1 VSAGPEQDRVM
12 IVDDHTSFR
21 QPLAFMLDREP
32 ELTVVAQ
39 AGSVAEAREALHD
52 AEGRIDLAVVDLR
65 LPDGSGAELIAE
77 MRALKSPPQALVL
90 SGVRDHLRLARAI
103 DAGAAGILHKSAR
116 FEEIVDAVRR
126 LRSGEQLIPPQELIE
141 AVRLVGWSQTRD
153 QEAQLLIGRLTPRER
168 DLLKALAE
176 GLSDKKI
183 AERLYVGEGTVRSH
197 MTHILSKLE
206 VDSRLQALIF
216 AIRHGLVEL
225 S

>member
-1 VSAGPEQDRVM
+1 V
-12 IVDDHTSFR
+12 
-21 QPLAFMLDREP
+21 FMLDREP
-32 ELTVVAQ
+32 DLTVIAQ
-39 AGSVAEAREALHD
+39 AATLAEAGEALRD
-52 AEGRIDLAVVDLR
+52 AEGEMDLAVVDLH
-65 LPDGSGAELIAE
+65 LPDGSGVELIAE

-90 SGVRDHLRLARAI
+90 SGVRDHLRLAQAI
-103 DAGAAGILHKSAR
+103 DAGAAGILHKTAH
-116 FEEIVDAVRR
+116 FEEIVDAVHR
-126 LRSGEQLIPPQELIE
+126 LLSGEQLIPPVEIIE
-141 AVRLVGWSQTRD
+141 AVRFVGLARTQD

-183 AERLYVGEGTVRSH
+183 AARLYVGEGTVRSH

-216 AIRHGLVEL
+216 ALRHGLVEL

>member
-1 VSAGPEQDRVM
+1 VSAGPEQARVM
-12 IVDDHTSFR
+12 VVDDHSSFR
-21 QPLAFMLDREP
+21 QPLAFMLEREP
-32 ELTVVAQ
+32 DLTVIAQ
-39 AGSVAEAREALHD
+39 AASLSEAREA
-52 AEGRIDLAVVDLR
+52 EGKIDLAVVDLH

-77 MRALKSPPQALVL
+77 MRALKPPPQALVL
-90 SGVRDHLRLARAI
+90 SGVRDHLRLAQAI
-103 DAGAAGILHKSAR
+103 DAGAASILHKSAH

-126 LRSGEQLIPPQELIE
+126 LHSGEQLIPPTEIID
-141 AVRLVGWSQTRD
+141 AVRLVGSAREQE

-183 AERLYVGEGTVRSH
+183 TERLYVGEGTVRSH

>member
-1 VSAGPEQDRVM
+1 MSAGPEQARVM
-12 IVDDHTSFR
+12 VVDDHSSFR
-21 QPLAFMLDREP
+21 QPLAFMLEREP
-32 ELTVVAQ
+32 DLTVIAQ
-39 AGSVAEAREALHD
+39 AASLSEAREA
-52 AEGRIDLAVVDLR
+52 EGKIDLAVVDLH

-77 MRALKSPPQALVL
+77 MRALKPPPQALVL
-90 SGVRDHLRLARAI
+90 SGVRDHLRLAQAI
-103 DAGAAGILHKSAR
+103 DAGAASILHKSAH

-126 LRSGEQLIPPQELIE
+126 LHSGEQLIPPTEIID
-141 AVRLVGWSQTRD
+141 AVRLVGSAREQE

-183 AERLYVGEGTVRSH
+183 TERPYVGEGTVRSH

>member
-1 VSAGPEQDRVM
+1 MSAGPEQARVM
-12 IVDDHTSFR
+12 VVDDHSSFR
-21 QPLAFMLDREP
+21 QPLAFMLEREP
-32 ELTVVAQ
+32 DLTVIAQ
-39 AGSVAEAREALHD
+39 AASLSEAREALRE
-52 AEGRIDLAVVDLR
+52 AEGKIDLAVVDLH

-77 MRALKSPPQALVL
+77 MRALKPPPQALVL
-90 SGVRDHLRLARAI
+90 SGVRDHLRLAQAI
-103 DAGAAGILHKSAR
+103 DAGAASILHKSAH

-126 LRSGEQLIPPQELIE
+126 LHSGEQLIPPTEIID
-141 AVRLVGWSQTRD
+141 AVRLVGSAREQE

-183 AERLYVGEGTVRSH
+183 TERLYVGEGTVRSH

>member
-1 VSAGPEQDRVM
+1 MSAGPEQARVM
-12 IVDDHTSFR
+12 VVDDHSSFR
-21 QPLAFMLDREP
+21 QPLAFMLEREP
-32 ELTVVAQ
+32 DLTVIAQ
-39 AGSVAEAREALHD
+39 AASLSEAREA
-52 AEGRIDLAVVDLR
+52 EGKIDLAVVDLH

-77 MRALKSPPQALVL
+77 MRALKPPPQALVL
-90 SGVRDHLRLARAI
+90 SGVRDHLRLAQAI
-103 DAGAAGILHKSAR
+103 DAGAASILHKSAH

-126 LRSGEQLIPPQELIE
+126 LHSGEQLIPPTEIID
-141 AVRLVGWSQTRD
+141 AVRLVGSAREQE

-183 AERLYVGEGTVRSH
+183 TERLYVGEGTVRSH